1 MYLVFLFMSAAWQ
14 TKFKILVYVISGN
27 NRYVVHI
34 KTSILVVEIT
44 GMLYTRHHKWLT
56 PDVIYL
62 LHGRRRVTRE
72 KIALISPRK
81 CPAWQPILNPVYL
94 ELEKLV
100 ICICG
105 IAKFETGALYITYNY
120 IINDSSRM

>member
-1 MYLVFLFMSAAWQ
+1 
-14 TKFKILVYVISGN
+14 
-27 NRYVVHI
+27 
-34 KTSILVVEIT
+34 
-44 GMLYTRHHKWLT
+44 MLYTRYHKWLT

-62 LHGRRRVTRE
+62 LYGRRVTRE
-72 KIALISPRK
+72 KITLVSRIK
-81 CPAWQPILNPVYL
+81 CPSWQPILNPVYL
-94 ELEKLV
+94 KLEKLV

>member
-1 MYLVFLFMSAAWQ
+1 MVFSLLFQ
-14 TKFKILVYVISGN
+14 DTLF
-27 NRYVVHI
+27 
-34 KTSILVVEIT
+34 
-44 GMLYTRHHKWLT
+44 
-56 PDVIYL
+56 
-62 LHGRRRVTRE
+62 TRE
-72 KIALISPRK
+72 KIALVFPLK

-94 ELEKLV
+94 KLEKLV

>member
-1 MYLVFLFMSAAWQ
+1 ML
-14 TKFKILVYVISGN
+14 
-27 NRYVVHI
+27 HI
-34 KTSILVVEIT
+34 
-44 GMLYTRHHKWLT
+44 RHHKWLT

-62 LHGRRRVTRE
+62 LHGRKVTID
-72 KIALISPRK
+72 KIALVSLI
-81 CPAWQPILNPVYL
+81 AWQPILNPVYFK
-94 ELEKLV
+94 LEKLV